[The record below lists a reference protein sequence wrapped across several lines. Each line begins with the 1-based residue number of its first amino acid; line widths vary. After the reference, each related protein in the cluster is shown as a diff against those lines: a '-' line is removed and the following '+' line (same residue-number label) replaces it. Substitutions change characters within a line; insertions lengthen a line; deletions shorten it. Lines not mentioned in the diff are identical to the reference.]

1 MRVIQLD
8 AKSIQ
13 YRVIPKDAPHK
24 YVLRRSTPLIPNPS
38 PARGRRELGQSI
50 PSDASRSDLSID
62 LVENQFPHKSP
73 VGFARGAVSPKC
85 SYALAVAMR
94 PRGVRCR

>member
-38 PARGRRELGQSI
+38 PARGRRERGQSI
-50 PSDASRSDLSID
+50 LRDASRLDLCI
-62 LVENQFPHKSP
+62 
-73 VGFARGAVSPKC
+73 G
-85 SYALAVAMR
+85 
-94 PRGVRCR
+94 